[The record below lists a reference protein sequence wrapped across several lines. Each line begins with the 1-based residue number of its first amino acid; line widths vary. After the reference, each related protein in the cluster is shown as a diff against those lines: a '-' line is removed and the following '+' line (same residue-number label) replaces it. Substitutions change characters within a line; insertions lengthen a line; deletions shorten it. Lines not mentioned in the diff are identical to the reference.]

1 MNEERFPAQA
11 SVYNLV
17 TIAMLILTFAVG
29 VGVIFLSYNASQ
41 VQGTRTGQATPFVIP
56 TFTPPLVG
64 PTVNPTWTITP
75 TATITPTPTVTR
87 TPTPTSTLTP
97 TITPTPTNTPT
108 ATNTPLPTNTPTRTN
123 TPLPTNTPRPTNT
136 AGPTS
141 TPLPGQSY
149 TFTGPTYTTAT
160 YGCNWSGV
168 EGQVFDRAGNPQL
181 GILVRVFGG
190 GIDQL
195 VTSGSATLYGNAGW
209 ERSFNNA
216 LITGTFYVQVVDNAG
231 NALSPEVTV
240 SMTSNC
246 ATNLAI
252 INFRER

>member
-56 TFTPPLVG
+56 TFTPTLIG

-108 ATNTPLPTNTPTRTN
+108 ATNTPLPTNTP
-123 TPLPTNTPRPTNT
+123 
-136 AGPTS
+136 GPTS

-168 EGQVFDRAGNPQL
+168 AGQVFDRAGNPQL

-190 GIDQL
+190 GIDQV

-216 LITGTFYVQVVDNAG
+216 LITGTFYVQVVDSAG